1 MLRSINKIKFN
12 IVLALLSFVFALL
25 VIVWNNH
32 NYQLYQQI
40 KSLSKQNH
48 QIVAMNKQ
56 LLSKHSEKISG
67 KSIEQTAKQ
76 KLQMIRPIEIKEM
89 KL

>member
-1 MLRSINKIKFN
+1 MLRPINKTKLN
-12 IVLALLSFVFALL
+12 ILLALLSFIFALL
-25 VIVWNNH
+25 VIVWNNN

-40 KSLSKQNH
+40 KNLDKQNH

-56 LLSKHSEKISG
+56 LLSQHSEKISG

-76 KLQMIRPIEIKEM
+76 KLQMLKPLEIKE
-89 KL
+89 LQL